1 MAAPKTGPTAKKRPE
16 DRLGHRTKA
25 EQAKME
31 DVPVSEKEIEALKSS
46 LSSDMAPAEYWHPV
60 ALKGWQS
67 FCESP
72 LRRFY
77 EQTDYVQAWV
87 TCELIHQCVKDRM
100 SAGRAMQLRM
110 YLNDLGFTEGARRA
124 MDIAIR
130 RETEKADPAKVV
142 AQERLEARRASRTR
156 GA

>member
-1 MAAPKTGPTAKKRPE
+1 MGAPRTGPTAKKRPE

-25 EQAKME
+25 EQAKMDE
-31 DVPVSEKEIEALKSS
+31 VIVTDEEIEALKSS
-46 LSSDMAPAEYWHPV
+46 LHGELEAADYWHPV
-60 ALKGWQS
+60 ALRGWEA
-67 FCESP
+67 FCQSP

-77 EQTDYVQAWV
+77 EDTDYVQAWV
-87 TCELIHQCVKDRM
+87 TCELIHRCVKDGM

-110 YLNDLGFTEGARRA
+110 YLNDLGFTEGARRT
-124 MDIAIR
+124 MDIAIK

-142 AQERLEARRASRTR
+142 AKERLEARRRTR

>member
-16 DRLGHRTKA
+16 ERLGHRTKA
-25 EQAKME
+25 EQAKMDE
-31 DVPVSEKEIEALKSS
+31 VTVSEEEMKEIQSRS
-46 LSSDMAPAEYWHPV
+46 LASDLTPADYWHPV
-60 ALKGWQS
+60 ALQGWVT

-72 LRRFY
+72 LNRFY

-87 TCELIHQCVKDRM
+87 TCELIHRSIKDGM

-110 YLNDLGFTEGARRA
+110 YLNDLGFTEGARRT
-124 MDIAIR
+124 MDIAIK
-130 RETEKADPAKVV
+130 RETEKPDPAKVV
-142 AQERLEARRASRTR
+142 AKERLEARRANR

>member
-25 EQAKME
+25 EQAKMDE
-31 DVPVSEKEIEALKSS
+31 ITVSAEEIEALKSS
-46 LSSDMAPAEYWHPV
+46 LGTELAPAEYWHAV
-60 ALKGWQS
+60 ALQGWKS

-77 EQTDYVQAWV
+77 EDTDYVQAWV
-87 TCELIHQCVKDRM
+87 TCELIHRSIKDGM

-110 YLNDLGFTEGARRA
+110 YLNDLGFTEGARRQ
-124 MDIAIR
+124 MDIAIT

-142 AQERLEARRASRTR
+142 AKERLEARRASR